1 MSSCDVC
8 HKNPSVG
15 VGASTCGAI
24 SFAYCKECL
33 SLGAEPYGALVAYLS
48 SAVNKGEDCKPEAE
62 QIQKGYQGIIDGS
75 LSVAGKTR
83 EEFYADVDKCI
94 TEMNEF
100 YSQM

>member
-1 MSSCDVC
+1 MSSCEVC
-8 HKNPSVG
+8 KKNPSVG

-48 SAVNKGEDCKPEAE
+48 SAVNKGEDCKPEANSIHE
-62 QIQKGYQGIIDGS
+62 GYQKIIDSS
-75 LSVAGKTR
+75 LSIAGKTR

-94 TEMNEF
+94 AEMNEF
-100 YSQM
+100 YANM